1 MLIINEE
8 IACDKKHEPDEYL
21 EEINENGNRTISG
34 LEDERLRLVGC
45 GGSDSGS
52 CARSKSS
59 CKVLGELPADRLGER
74 VSKADPLCPWDPLLC
89 GPSGL
94 LSRVVFAADF
104 F

>member
-1 MLIINEE
+1 MLILNED
-8 IACDKKHEPDEYL
+8 IACDKKPELDEYL

-34 LEDERLRLVGC
+34 WEDERGKDVRLVEC

-74 VSKADPLCPWDPLLC
+74 VSEADPLCPWDPLLC

-94 LSRVVFAADF
+94 LS
-104 F
+104 